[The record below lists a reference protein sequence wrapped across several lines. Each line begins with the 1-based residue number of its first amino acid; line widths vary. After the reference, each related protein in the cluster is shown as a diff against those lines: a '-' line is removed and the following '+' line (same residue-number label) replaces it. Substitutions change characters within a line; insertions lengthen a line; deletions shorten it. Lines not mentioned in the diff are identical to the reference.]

1 MHWRRYTWVHP
12 FMRDTPSQT
21 FTGRLFGAATLNR
34 ATYEAVEVDSGATGQ
49 AAAVG
54 EWGES
59 SLAAIAIRVVIGV
72 VSWATWASVIVQVG
86 GRLLPE
92 AETRVSWPE
101 LLRTLG
107 FGASPGLLLMLAGA
121 PVVGEAIAWAVWFWM
136 FAAMVVAVRQAL
148 DFEGT
153 GRALLVCL
161 IGAIIGLAVA
171 FALSSL
177 TATVVAR

>member
-1 MHWRRYTWVHP
+1 MS
-12 FMRDTPSQT
+12 DTPSQT
-21 FTGRLFGAATLNR
+21 FTGRLLGAATLNR
-34 ATYEAVEVDSGATGQ
+34 ATYESVEADSGATGQ
-49 AAAVG
+49 AAAVVILAAVAASVG

-72 VSWATWASVIVQVG
+72 VSWAAWASVIAQVG

-107 FGASPGLLLMLAGA
+107 FGASPGLLLVLAGA
-121 PVVGEAIAWAVWFWM
+121 PAVGEAIAWAVWLWM

-148 DFEGT
+148 DFQGT

-161 IGAIIGLAVA
+161 IGAIVGLAVA
-171 FALSSL
+171 AALGSL
-177 TATVVAR
+177 TATVVAG